1 MKSYDQ
7 HGILAPSWGGSEFL
21 FKVEGFFLNKREYFG
36 AEKYNVAK
44 QNYLG

>member
-1 MKSYDQ
+1 MTNTVFWHQ
-7 HGILAPSWGGSEFL
+7 VEGGQNFL